1 MVHHSDGAPFQLT
14 TFGSLINKAF
24 GFTNEEVILYGIPR
38 SVVSVCLFFLIM
50 YSTRRW
56 TGIRFWIMMAAC
68 VPPFV
73 GLLSIALLPTDVSYK
88 WTKWGMY
95 LIAVTFI
102 IPTFMGW
109 QMIPSNVAGKT
120 KRTVCSS
127 INFIAYCVGKFFP
140 PYVRLCEGELI
151 GMSCEQ
157 ATSSAVR
164 CSGQMTPL
172 DI

>member
-1 MVHHSDGAPFQLT
+1 MLTCRRGDYHSYYRFYRLLIIPQIT

-38 SVVSVCLFFLIM
+38 GVLSVSLFALIM

-56 TGIRFWIMMAAC
+56 TGIRFWIMLAAC
-68 VPPFV
+68 IPPFV
-73 GLLSIALLPTDVSYK
+73 GLLSIALLPTDISYK

-109 QMIPSNVAGKT
+109 QMIPSNMAGKT

-127 INFIAYCVGKFFP
+127 INFIAYCVGESRGRMSSRP
-140 PYVRLCEGELI
+140 RLI
-151 GMSCEQ
+151 P
-157 ATSSAVR
+157 R
-164 CSGQMTPL
+164 R
-172 DI
+172 

>member
-1 MVHHSDGAPFQLT
+1 MLTLLKIT

-38 SVVSVCLFFLIM
+38 GVLSVSLFALIM

-56 TGIRFWIMMAAC
+56 TGIRFWIMLAAC

-73 GLLSIALLPTDVSYK
+73 GLLAIALLPTDVSYK

-109 QMIPSNVAGKT
+109 QMIPSNMAGKT

-127 INFIAYCVGKFFP
+127 INFIAYCVGEWRGEHLGL
-140 PYVRLCEGELI
+140 RLRSFAGNII
-151 GMSCEQ
+151 GSQ
-157 ATSSAVR
+157 VFRPDDAPRYLRGT
-164 CSGQMTPL
+164 
-172 DI
+172 

>member
-1 MVHHSDGAPFQLT
+1 MVYDSDGAPFQLT

-127 INFIAYCVGKFFP
+127 INFIAYCVGK
-140 PYVRLCEGELI
+140 YSLRMCGYAKVN
-151 GMSCEQ
+151 
-157 ATSSAVR
+157 
-164 CSGQMTPL
+164 
-172 DI
+172 

>member
-1 MVHHSDGAPFQLT
+1 
-14 TFGSLINKAF
+14 
-24 GFTNEEVILYGIPR
+24 
-38 SVVSVCLFFLIM
+38 
-50 YSTRRW
+50 
-56 TGIRFWIMMAAC
+56 MAAC

-73 GLLSIALLPTDVSYK
+73 GLLSIALLPTDESYK

-127 INFIAYCVGKFFP
+127 INFIAYCVGKWSF
-140 PYVRLCEGELI
+140 RSTTISHSKLI
-151 GMSCEQ
+151 EFNLN
-157 ATSSAVR
+157 R
-164 CSGQMTPL
+164 KHHW
-172 DI
+172 